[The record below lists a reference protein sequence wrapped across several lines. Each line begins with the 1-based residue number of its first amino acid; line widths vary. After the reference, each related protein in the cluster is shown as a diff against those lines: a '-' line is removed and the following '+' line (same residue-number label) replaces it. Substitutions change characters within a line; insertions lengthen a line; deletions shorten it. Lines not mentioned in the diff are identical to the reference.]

1 MKKNWLH
8 LFCTIFMAF
17 MAGIFVSCPS
27 SFDKEENNTTA
38 DEVKNKFL
46 ITGTLVQPG
55 VRTANSSRTAM
66 PDFNAESGLEYSV
79 KAENTKTGDTSAGEQ
94 TIYDITKQFSIK
106 LSAGEWIIT
115 ATGKKNGIKV
125 LKGTSDKIK
134 LDESSPVKTG
144 IEIQLYP
151 CLEEKNG
158 TGSVSLEVNFS
169 DTRIKSAKTEWNP
182 SSVTAKTEWNSS
194 SGPFNLTDK
203 TSFNIDESNVPSGDY
218 ALNIFFYSEAD
229 CKGELLYMAHE
240 VVNVFNEL
248 TTNTWQGSSPYFTES
263 PDKKVSF
270 DITADLV
277 NKFRMST
284 YYVKGTGGTLVK
296 EASNSNNGTFFDPF
310 KTLDKALAA
319 VAESERNNDTGSTI
333 DEYNIYIDGTVSVT
347 QALLFNAKKKVNIS
361 SYADAAEL
369 ERTATS
375 NLILTAE
382 SGSDTK
388 ISGITTDCSLYV
400 KAGSSLALNSC
411 SVTGTEASGTE
422 QSAKAVTV
430 EKDGTFTVSDKV
442 KICDKSVHNV
452 YLKEGALITIGKG
465 GLSIDSKIGVT
476 LEKNPDVNNPCV
488 PVTSGWPGT
497 QVEKLIFSDD
507 NYVAW
512 KTGTPSE
519 VCICVSSVS
528 VTIPKFV
535 VKFSIQS
542 ESETAVTTVAR
553 GDTITIVP
561 QVYKDGTSF
570 DATASDFT
578 AWKISLLNHG
588 VDTGAVSSENT
599 ITVPGADAKGN
610 KWPVDKYELY
620 VTADYND
627 TTYSSKIPV
636 NIK

>member
-27 SFDKEENNTTA
+27 SFDEEENNTTA
-38 DEVKNKFL
+38 AEVKNKFL

-55 VRTANSSRTAM
+55 VRTENSLRTAM

-79 KAENTKTGDTSAGEQ
+79 KAENTKTREKSAGEQ

-106 LSAGEWIIT
+106 LSAGEWTIK
-115 ATGKKNGIKV
+115 ATGTKNGKKV
-125 LKGTSDKIK
+125 LQGTSDKIT
-134 LDESSPVKTG
+134 LGESSPVKTD
-144 IEIQLYP
+144 INIQLYP
-151 CLEEKNG
+151 CLEENG
-158 TGSVSLEVNFS
+158 TGSVSLAVNFS
-169 DTRIKSAKTEWNP
+169 DTRIKSAKTEWNS
-182 SSVTAKTEWNSS
+182 SSVTART
-194 SGPFNLTDK
+194 FDLTDK
-203 TSFNIDESNVPSGDY
+203 NSFSIDESGVPSGDY

-263 PDKKVSF
+263 SDKKVSF

-284 YYVKGTGGTLVK
+284 YYVKGKGGTLGCVK
-296 EASNSNNGTFFDPF
+296 KASDSNNGTFFDPF
-310 KTLDKALAA
+310 ETLDKALAA

-333 DEYNIYIDGTVSVT
+333 NEYNIYIDGTVSVS
-347 QALLFNAKKKVNIS
+347 QELVFNAQKKVNIS
-361 SYADAAEL
+361 SYADAAKL
-369 ERTATS
+369 KRTATS

-411 SVTGTEASGTE
+411 SVTGTEPSGTE
-422 QSAKAVTV
+422 ASANAVTV

-465 GLSIDSKIGVT
+465 GLSIGSKIGVT

-488 PVTSGWPGT
+488 TVTSGWGGT

-519 VCICVSSVS
+519 VCICVSSGS

-570 DATASDFT
+570 DATAYKFT

-588 VDTGAVSSENT
+588 VDTGAVSSGNT
-599 ITVPGADAKGN
+599 ITVPSPDAKGN
-610 KWPVDKYELY
+610 KWPDDKYELY

>member
-1 MKKNWLH
+1 
-8 LFCTIFMAF
+8 

-46 ITGTLVQPG
+46 ITGTLVQLG

-158 TGSVSLEVNFS
+158 TGSVSLAVNFS
-169 DTRIKSAKTEWNP
+169 DTRIKSAKTEWNS
-182 SSVTAKTEWNSS
+182 SSVKAKTIN
-194 SGPFNLTDK
+194 FTDE
-203 TSFNIDESNVPSGDY
+203 TSFSIEESNVPSGDY
-218 ALNIFFYSEAD
+218 ALNIFFFSEAD

-263 PDKKVSF
+263 SDKKVSF
-270 DITADLV
+270 TLTADLV

-284 YYVKGTGGTLVK
+284 YYVKGTDGILVK
-296 EASNSNNGTFFDPF
+296 EASDSNNGTFFDPF

-319 VAESERNNDTGSTI
+319 VAESERNNVTGSTI

-347 QALLFNAKKKVNIS
+347 QALVFNAKKKVNIS
-361 SYADAAEL
+361 SYADAAKL

-411 SVTGTEASGTE
+411 SVTGTDAS
-422 QSAKAVTV
+422 ANAVTV
-430 EKDGTFTVSDKV
+430 EKDGTFTVSG
-442 KICDKSVHNV
+442 KIKIDKSVHNV
-452 YLKEGALITIGKG
+452 YLKEGALITIGEG
-465 GLSIDSKIGVT
+465 HLSTGSKIGVT
-476 LEKNPDVNNPCV
+476 LEKNPDENNPCV
-488 PVTSGWPGT
+488 TVTSGWGGT
-497 QVEKLIFSDD
+497 QVKELIFSDD

-512 KTGTPSE
+512 MPGTPSE
-519 VCICVSSVS
+519 VCICVSSGS
-528 VTIPKFV
+528 VNIPKFV
-535 VKFSIQS
+535 VKFFIQA
-542 ESETAVTTVAR
+542 ESETAVTIVAR

-561 QVYKDGTSF
+561 QVFKDGKPF
-570 DATASDFT
+570 DAAVSDFKD
-578 AWKISLLNHG
+578 WKISLLNHG
-588 VDTGAVSSENT
+588 VDTGAVSLKNT
-599 ITVPGADAKGN
+599 ITVPGTDASGN

-620 VTADYND
+620 VTADYKG

-636 NIK
+636 KIN

>member
-1 MKKNWLH
+1 
-8 LFCTIFMAF
+8 MAF

-38 DEVKNKFL
+38 AEVKNKFL

-66 PDFNAESGLEYSV
+66 PDFNSESGLKYSV
-79 KAENTKTGDTSAGEQ
+79 VAENTKTGKQSAGEQ
-94 TIYDITKQFSIK
+94 EIYDITKQFSIK

-158 TGSVSLEVNFS
+158 KGSVSLEVNFS
-169 DTRIKSAKTEWNP
+169 DTRIKSAKTEWNS
-182 SSVTAKTEWNSS
+182 SSVTART
-194 SGPFNLTDK
+194 FDLTDK
-203 TSFNIDESNVPSGDY
+203 TSFSIDESNVPSGDY
-218 ALNIFFYSEAD
+218 ALNIFFYSEAG

-248 TTNTWQGSSPYFTES
+248 TTNTWQGSSPYFTETS
-263 PDKKVSF
+263 DKKVSF

-284 YYVKGTGGTLVK
+284 YYVKGKGGTLGCVK
-296 EASNSNNGTFFDPF
+296 KASDSNNGTFFDPF
-310 KTLDKALAA
+310 ETFDKALAA
-319 VAESERNNDTGSTI
+319 VAESESNNDTGSTI

-347 QALLFNAKKKVNIS
+347 QALVFNAKKKVNIS

-369 ERTATS
+369 KRTATS
-375 NLILTAE
+375 NLTLTAE

-411 SVTGTEASGTE
+411 SVTGTE

-430 EKDGTFTVSDKV
+430 EKDGTFTVSGKV
-442 KICDKSVHNV
+442 KICDKSVDNV
-452 YLKEGALITIGKG
+452 CLKEGALITIGKG
-465 GLSIDSKIGVT
+465 GLSIGSKIGVT
-476 LEKNPDVNNPCV
+476 LEKNPDVNNPRV
-488 PVTSGWPGT
+488 TVTSGWGGT

-588 VDTGAVSSENT
+588 VDTGAVSSGNT
-599 ITVPGADAKGN
+599 ITVPGTDASGN
-610 KWPVDKYELY
+610 KWPDDKYELY

>member
-66 PDFNAESGLEYSV
+66 PDFNAESGLEYSIEA
-79 KAENTKTGDTSAGEQ
+79 KKIGTKEISAGEQ

-106 LSAGEWIIT
+106 LSAGTWTIT
-115 ATGKKNGIKV
+115 ATGTKNNIKV
-125 LKGTSDKIK
+125 LKGTSDEIT

-158 TGSVSLEVNFS
+158 KGSVSLEVNFS
-169 DTRIKSAKTEWNP
+169 DTRIKSAKTEWNS
-182 SSVTAKTEWNSS
+182 SSVTART
-194 SGPFNLTDK
+194 FDLTDK
-203 TSFNIDESNVPSGDY
+203 TSFSIDESNVPSGNY
-218 ALNIFFYSEAD
+218 ALNIFFYSEAG

-248 TTNTWQGSSPYFTES
+248 TTNTWQGSSPYFTETS
-263 PDKKVSF
+263 DKKVSF

-284 YYVKGTGGTLVK
+284 YYVKGKGGTLGCVK
-296 EASNSNNGTFFDPF
+296 KASDSNNGTFFDPF
-310 KTLDKALAA
+310 ETFDKALAA
-319 VAESERNNDTGSTI
+319 VAESESNNDTGSTI

-347 QALLFNAKKKVNIS
+347 QALVFNAKKKVNIS

-369 ERTATS
+369 KRTATS
-375 NLILTAE
+375 NLTLTAE

-411 SVTGTEASGTE
+411 SVTGTE

-430 EKDGTFTVSDKV
+430 EKDGTFTVSGKV
-442 KICDKSVHNV
+442 KICDKSVDNV
-452 YLKEGALITIGKG
+452 CLKEGALITIGKG
-465 GLSIDSKIGVT
+465 GLSIGSKIGVT
-476 LEKNPDVNNPCV
+476 LEKNPDVNNLCV
-488 PVTSGWPGT
+488 TVTSGWGGT

-519 VCICVSSVS
+519 VCICVSSGS

-535 VKFSIQS
+535 VKFSIQA

-561 QVYKDGTSF
+561 QVFKDGTL

-588 VDTGAVSSENT
+588 VDTGAVSSGNT
-599 ITVPGADAKGN
+599 ITVPGTDASGN
-610 KWPVDKYELY
+610 KWPDDKYELY

>member
-8 LFCTIFMAF
+8 LFCTIFIAF

-66 PDFNAESGLEYSV
+66 PDFNAESGLEYSIEA
-79 KAENTKTGDTSAGEQ
+79 KKIGTKEISAGEQ

-158 TGSVSLEVNFS
+158 KGSVSLEVNFS
-169 DTRIKSAKTEWNP
+169 DTRIKSAKTEWNS
-182 SSVTAKTEWNSS
+182 SSVTART
-194 SGPFNLTDK
+194 FDLTDK
-203 TSFNIDESNVPSGDY
+203 TSFSIDESNVPSGDY
-218 ALNIFFYSEAD
+218 ALNIFFYSEAG

-248 TTNTWQGSSPYFTES
+248 TTNTWQGSSPYFTETS
-263 PDKKVSF
+263 DKKVSF

-284 YYVKGTGGTLVK
+284 YYVKGKGGTLGCVK
-296 EASNSNNGTFFDPF
+296 KASDSNNGTFFDPF
-310 KTLDKALAA
+310 ETFDKALAA
-319 VAESERNNDTGSTI
+319 VAESESNNDTGSTI

-347 QALLFNAKKKVNIS
+347 QALVFNAKKKVNIS
-361 SYADAAEL
+361 SYADAAKL

-411 SVTGTEASGTE
+411 SVTGTEAPAS
-422 QSAKAVTV
+422 AVTV
-430 EKDGTFTVSDKV
+430 EKDGTFTVSGKV
-442 KICDKSVHNV
+442 EICDKSVDNV
-452 YLKEGALITIGKG
+452 YLKEGALITIGKEG
-465 GLSIDSKIGVT
+465 GLSTGSKIGVT
-476 LEKNPDVNNPCV
+476 LEKNPDVNNPRV
-488 PVTSGWPGT
+488 TVTSGWGGT

-519 VCICVSSVS
+519 VCICVSSGS

-535 VKFSIQS
+535 VKFSIQA

-570 DATASDFT
+570 DATADNFT
-578 AWKISLLNHG
+578 AWKILLLNHG
-588 VDTGAVSSENT
+588 VDTGAVSSGNT

-620 VTADYND
+620 VTVDYKD

>member
-1 MKKNWLH
+1 MKKNWLY
-8 LFCTIFMAF
+8 LFCTIFIAF

-66 PDFNAESGLEYSV
+66 PDFNAESGLEYSIEA
-79 KAENTKTGDTSAGEQ
+79 KKIGTKEISAGEQ

-106 LSAGEWIIT
+106 LSAGTWTIT
-115 ATGKKNGIKV
+115 AIGTKNGKKV
-125 LKGTSDKIK
+125 LQGTSDKIT
-134 LDESSPVKTG
+134 LGESSPVKTD
-144 IEIQLYP
+144 INIQLYP
-151 CLEEKNG
+151 CLEENG
-158 TGSVSLEVNFS
+158 TGSVSLAVNFS
-169 DTRIKSAKTEWNP
+169 DTRIKSAKTEWNS
-182 SSVTAKTEWNSS
+182 SSVTART
-194 SGPFNLTDK
+194 FDLTDK

-270 DITADLV
+270 DVTADLV

-284 YYVKGTGGTLVK
+284 YYVKGKGGTLGCVK
-296 EASNSNNGTFFDPF
+296 KASDSNNGTFFDPF
-310 KTLDKALAA
+310 ETFDKALAA
-319 VAESERNNDTGSTI
+319 VAESESNNDTGSTI
-333 DEYNIYIDGTVSVT
+333 NEYNIYIDGTVSVT
-347 QALLFNAKKKVNIS
+347 QALVFNAKKKVNIS

-411 SVTGTEASGTE
+411 SVTGTE

-430 EKDGTFTVSDKV
+430 EKDGTFTVSGKV
-442 KICDKSVHNV
+442 KICDKSVDNV
-452 YLKEGALITIGKG
+452 YLKEGALITIGKEG
-465 GLSIDSKIGVT
+465 GLSTGSKIGVT
-476 LEKNPDVNNPCV
+476 LEKNPDVNNPRV
-488 PVTSGWPGT
+488 TVTSGWGGT

-519 VCICVSSVS
+519 VCICVSSGS

-535 VKFSIQS
+535 VKFSIQA

-561 QVYKDGTSF
+561 QVYKDGTL

-588 VDTGAVSSENT
+588 VDTGAVSSGNT
-599 ITVPGADAKGN
+599 ITVPGTDASGN
-610 KWPVDKYELY
+610 KWPDDKYELY

>member
-38 DEVKNKFL
+38 AEVKNKFL

-66 PDFNAESGLEYSV
+66 PDFNSESGLKYSV
-79 KAENTKTGDTSAGEQ
+79 VAENTKTGKQSAGEQ
-94 TIYDITKQFSIK
+94 EIYDITKQFSIK

-158 TGSVSLEVNFS
+158 KGSVSLEVNFS
-169 DTRIKSAKTEWNP
+169 DTRIKSAKTEWNS
-182 SSVTAKTEWNSS
+182 SSVTART
-194 SGPFNLTDK
+194 FDLTDK
-203 TSFNIDESNVPSGDY
+203 TSFSIDESNVPSGDY
-218 ALNIFFYSEAD
+218 ALNIFFYSEAG

-248 TTNTWQGSSPYFTES
+248 TTNTWQGSSPYFTETS
-263 PDKKVSF
+263 DKKVSF

-284 YYVKGTGGTLVK
+284 YYVKGKGGTLGCVK
-296 EASNSNNGTFFDPF
+296 KASDSNNGTFFDPF
-310 KTLDKALAA
+310 ETFDKALAA
-319 VAESERNNDTGSTI
+319 VAESESNNDTGSTI

-347 QALLFNAKKKVNIS
+347 QALVFNAKKKVNIS
-361 SYADAAEL
+361 SYADAAKL

-411 SVTGTEASGTE
+411 SVTGTEAPAS
-422 QSAKAVTV
+422 AVTV

-442 KICDKSVHNV
+442 KICDKSVDNV

-465 GLSIDSKIGVT
+465 GLSIGSKIGVT

-497 QVEKLIFSDD
+497 QVEKFIFSDD

-519 VCICVSSVS
+519 VCICVSSGS

-535 VKFSIQS
+535 VKFSIQA

-561 QVYKDGTSF
+561 QVFKDGTL

-588 VDTGAVSSENT
+588 VYTGAVSSGNT
-599 ITVPGADAKGN
+599 ITVPGTDASGN
-610 KWPVDKYELY
+610 KWPDDKYELY

>member
-1 MKKNWLH
+1 
-8 LFCTIFMAF
+8 
-17 MAGIFVSCPS
+17 
-27 SFDKEENNTTA
+27 
-38 DEVKNKFL
+38 
-46 ITGTLVQPG
+46 
-55 VRTANSSRTAM
+55 
-66 PDFNAESGLEYSV
+66 
-79 KAENTKTGDTSAGEQ
+79 
-94 TIYDITKQFSIK
+94 
-106 LSAGEWIIT
+106 
-115 ATGKKNGIKV
+115 
-125 LKGTSDKIK
+125 
-134 LDESSPVKTG
+134 
-144 IEIQLYP
+144 
-151 CLEEKNG
+151 
-158 TGSVSLEVNFS
+158 
-169 DTRIKSAKTEWNP
+169 
-182 SSVTAKTEWNSS
+182 
-194 SGPFNLTDK
+194 
-203 TSFNIDESNVPSGDY
+203 
-218 ALNIFFYSEAD
+218 
-229 CKGELLYMAHE
+229 MAHE

-248 TTNTWQGSSPYFTES
+248 TTNTWQGSSPYFTETS
-263 PDKKVSF
+263 DKKVSF

-284 YYVKGTGGTLVK
+284 YYVKGKGGTLGCVK
-296 EASNSNNGTFFDPF
+296 KASDSNNGTFFDPF
-310 KTLDKALAA
+310 ETFDKALAA
-319 VAESERNNDTGSTI
+319 VAESESNNDTGSTI

-347 QALLFNAKKKVNIS
+347 QALVFNAKKKVNIS

-369 ERTATS
+369 KRTATS
-375 NLILTAE
+375 NLTLTAE

-465 GLSIDSKIGVT
+465 GLSIGSKIGVT

-488 PVTSGWPGT
+488 TVTSGWGGT

-561 QVYKDGTSF
+561 QVYKDGTL

-588 VDTGAVSSENT
+588 VDTDAVSSENT

-620 VTADYND
+620 VTVDYKD

>member
-8 LFCTIFMAF
+8 LFCTIFIAF

-66 PDFNAESGLEYSV
+66 PDFNSESGLKYSV
-79 KAENTKTGDTSAGEQ
+79 VAENTKTGKQSAGEQ
-94 TIYDITKQFSIK
+94 EIYDITKQFSIK

-134 LDESSPVKTG
+134 LDESSPVQTD
-144 IEIQLYP
+144 INIQLYP

-158 TGSVSLEVNFS
+158 TGSVSLAVNFS
-169 DTRIKSAKTEWNP
+169 DTRIKSAKTEWNS
-182 SSVTAKTEWNSS
+182 SSVTAK
-194 SGPFNLTDK
+194 PFDLTDK

-248 TTNTWQGSSPYFTES
+248 TTNTWQGSSPYFTETS
-263 PDKKVSF
+263 DKKVSF

-284 YYVKGTGGTLVK
+284 YYVKGKGGTLGCVK
-296 EASNSNNGTFFDPF
+296 KASDSNNGTFFDPF
-310 KTLDKALAA
+310 ETFDKALAA
-319 VAESERNNDTGSTI
+319 VAESESNNDTGSTI

-347 QALLFNAKKKVNIS
+347 QALVFNAKKKVNIS

-369 ERTATS
+369 KRTATS
-375 NLILTAE
+375 NLTLTAE

-411 SVTGTEASGTE
+411 SVTGTE

-430 EKDGTFTVSDKV
+430 EKDGTFTVSGKV
-442 KICDKSVHNV
+442 KICDKSVDNV
-452 YLKEGALITIGKG
+452 CLKEGALITIGKG
-465 GLSIDSKIGVT
+465 GLSIGSKIGVT

-488 PVTSGWPGT
+488 TVTSGWGGT

-519 VCICVSSVS
+519 VCICVSSGS

-535 VKFSIQS
+535 VKFSIQA

-561 QVYKDGTSF
+561 QVFKDGTL

-588 VDTGAVSSENT
+588 VDTGAVSSGNT
-599 ITVPGADAKGN
+599 ITVPGTDASGN
-610 KWPVDKYELY
+610 KWPDDKYELY

>member
-8 LFCTIFMAF
+8 LFCTIFIAF
-17 MAGIFVSCPS
+17 MAGTFVSCPS

-55 VRTANSSRTAM
+55 VRTENSLRTAM
-66 PDFNAESGLEYSV
+66 PDFNSESGLKYSV
-79 KAENTKTGDTSAGEQ
+79 VAKKSGTDETSAGEQ
-94 TIYDITKQFSIK
+94 EIYDITKQFSIK
-106 LSAGEWIIT
+106 LSAGTWTIT
-115 ATGKKNGIKV
+115 ATGTKNNIKV
-125 LKGTSDKIK
+125 LKGTSDEIT
-134 LDESSPVKTG
+134 LDESSPVKTD
-144 IEIQLYP
+144 INIQLYP

-158 TGSVSLEVNFS
+158 TGSVSLAVNFS
-169 DTRIKSAKTEWNP
+169 DTRIKSAKTEWNS
-182 SSVTAKTEWNSS
+182 SSVKAKKIN
-194 SGPFNLTDK
+194 FTDE
-203 TSFNIDESNVPSGDY
+203 TSFSIKESNVPSGDY

-263 PDKKVSF
+263 SDKKVSF
-270 DITADLV
+270 NLTADLV

-284 YYVKGTGGTLVK
+284 YYVKGTDGILVK
-296 EASNSNNGTFFDPF
+296 EASDSNNGTFFDPF

-319 VAESERNNDTGSTI
+319 VAESESNNDTGSTI

-347 QALLFNAKKKVNIS
+347 QALVFNAKKKVNIS
-361 SYADAAEL
+361 SYADAAKL

-422 QSAKAVTV
+422 PSAKAVTV
-430 EKDGTFTVSDKV
+430 EKDGTFTVSGKV
-442 KICDKSVHNV
+442 EICDKSVDNV
-452 YLKEGALITIGKG
+452 YLEEGALITIGKG
-465 GLSIDSKIGVT
+465 GLSIGSKIGVT

-488 PVTSGWPGT
+488 PVTSGWGGT

-553 GDTITIVP
+553 GDKITIVP

-570 DATASDFT
+570 DATADEFT
-578 AWKISLLNHG
+578 AWKILLLNHG
-588 VDTGAVSSENT
+588 VDTGAVSLKNT
-599 ITVPGADAKGN
+599 ITVPGADASGN
-610 KWPVDKYELY
+610 KWPDDKYELY

>member
-1 MKKNWLH
+1 
-8 LFCTIFMAF
+8 MAF

-38 DEVKNKFL
+38 AEVKNKFL

-66 PDFNAESGLEYSV
+66 PDFNSESGLKYSV
-79 KAENTKTGDTSAGEQ
+79 VAENTKTGKQSAGEQ
-94 TIYDITKQFSIK
+94 EIYDITKQFSIK

-158 TGSVSLEVNFS
+158 KGSVSLEVNFS
-169 DTRIKSAKTEWNP
+169 DTRIKSAKTEWNS
-182 SSVTAKTEWNSS
+182 SSVTART
-194 SGPFNLTDK
+194 FDLTDK
-203 TSFNIDESNVPSGDY
+203 TSFSIDESNVPSGDY
-218 ALNIFFYSEAD
+218 ALNIFFYSEAG

-248 TTNTWQGSSPYFTES
+248 TTNTWQGSSPYFTETS
-263 PDKKVSF
+263 DKKVSF

-284 YYVKGTGGTLVK
+284 YYVKGKGGTLGCVK
-296 EASNSNNGTFFDPF
+296 KASDSNNGTFFDPF
-310 KTLDKALAA
+310 ETFDKALAA
-319 VAESERNNDTGSTI
+319 VAESESNNDTGSTI

-347 QALLFNAKKKVNIS
+347 QALVFNAKKKVNIS

-369 ERTATS
+369 KRTATS
-375 NLILTAE
+375 NLTLTAE

-411 SVTGTEASGTE
+411 SVTGTE

-430 EKDGTFTVSDKV
+430 EKDGTFTVSGKV
-442 KICDKSVHNV
+442 KICDKSVDNV
-452 YLKEGALITIGKG
+452 CLKEGALITIGKG
-465 GLSIDSKIGVT
+465 GLSIGSKIGVT

-488 PVTSGWPGT
+488 TVTSGWGGT

-519 VCICVSSVS
+519 VCICVSSGS

-535 VKFSIQS
+535 VKFSIQA

-561 QVYKDGTSF
+561 QFFKDGTL

-588 VDTGAVSSENT
+588 VDTGAVSSGNT
-599 ITVPGADAKGN
+599 ITVPGTDASGN
-610 KWPVDKYELY
+610 KWPDDKYELY
-620 VTADYND
+620 VTVDYND